1 MFDDQFAQ
9 LPPNP
14 PRRPATLPGL
24 RFAAA
29 VSRSALVL
37 PLVFVCFFTLIP
49 LSIAISDPAMRLAL
63 SPTRTVQGRVLSAA
77 SVSAC
82 RGSSAHRV
90 TYTFSLESGRA
101 LRGVAT
107 LCEESPYY
115 SVGEGDSIEVQYVA
129 GNPSINSMQGGTRND
144 SPPVALFLLMPVFI
158 LAMFWPMFWPQVREL
173 LRARRL
179 YRKGQIALGTVIFV
193 KKRVTASWP
202 GWPGNSAAEIFIEFQ
217 PTGGVKREAVAWC
230 PNDWIVYNLAPG
242 AEVHLAYTDD
252 KPNRVAL
259 LEAFLR

>member
-9 LPPNP
+9 LPSNP

-37 PLVFVCFFTLIP
+37 PLVFVCFFALIP
-49 LSIAISDPAMRLAL
+49 ISISISDPALRLAMG
-63 SPTRTVQGRVLSAA
+63 PTRTVQGRVLSAA

-90 TYTFSLESGRA
+90 TYTFSPESGRE

-115 SVGEGDSIEVQYVA
+115 SVGEGDPIEVQYVS
-129 GNPSINSMQGGTRND
+129 GNPSINAMRGGTRND
-144 SPPVALFLLMPVFI
+144 APPVALLILMPVFI
-158 LAMFWPMFWPQVREL
+158 LAMLSPMFVPQFREL
-173 LRARRL
+173 LRARQL
-179 YRKGQIALGTVIFV
+179 YKKGRFALGKVIFV
-193 KKRVTASWP
+193 KKRVTALWP
-202 GWPGNSAAEIFIEFQ
+202 GWPGNSAAEVFIEFQ
-217 PTGGVKREAVAWC
+217 PTGDERREAVAWC
-230 PNDWIVYNLAPG
+230 PNDWIVHILGARCRGAPG
-242 AEVHLAYTDD
+242 IH
-252 KPNRVAL
+252 R
-259 LEAFLR
+259 